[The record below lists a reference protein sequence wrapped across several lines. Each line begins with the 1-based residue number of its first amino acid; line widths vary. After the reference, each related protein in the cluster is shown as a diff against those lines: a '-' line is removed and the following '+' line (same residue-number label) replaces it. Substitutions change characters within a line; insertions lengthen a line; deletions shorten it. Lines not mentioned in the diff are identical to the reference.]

1 MKKALWKVRAFF
13 MEAGFVLT
21 HPIGYHFVSGF
32 YVPKDIDARQ
42 IVEAVTKARAASL
55 GRV

>member
-1 MKKALWKVRAFF
+1 